1 MKKLLSLALWLI
13 KAAVFFTL
21 FAFALNNQQS
31 AKLFFFFG
39 TFWEAPTALVVL
51 SVFALGLIV
60 GVLGM
65 LPLWWRQRQL
75 ARKMHVGKASPAT
88 DNTPDKAS
96 PQAASSLDTPIG
108 I

>member
-1 MKKLLSLALWLI
+1 MKKLLSIVLWLI

-21 FAFALNNQQS
+21 FSFALNNQQS
-31 AKLFFFFG
+31 SKLFFFFG
-39 TFWEAPTALVVL
+39 TYWEAPTALIVL

-75 ARKMHVGKASPAT
+75 ARVMRTQSTAPTTPFETPAT
-88 DNTPDKAS
+88 ATG
-96 PQAASSLDTPIG
+96 SLDIPVG

>member
-21 FAFALNNQQS
+21 FAFAMNNQQS
-31 AKLFFFFG
+31 TKLFFFFG
-39 TFWEAPTALVVL
+39 TFWEAPTALIVL
-51 SVFALGLIV
+51 SVFALGLII

-75 ARKMHVGKASPAT
+75 ARGVRASTAAPTSHKAPEKSSP
-88 DNTPDKAS
+88 
-96 PQAASSLDTPIG
+96 LDTPIG

>member
-1 MKKLLSLALWLI
+1 MKKLLSLAMWLI

-31 AKLFFFFG
+31 SKLFFFFG
-39 TFWEAPTALVVL
+39 TNWEAPTALVVL

-65 LPLWWRQRQL
+65 LPLWWRQRQM
-75 ARKMHVGKASPAT
+75 ARALRITHPSNTAEASPV
-88 DNTPDKAS
+88 P
-96 PQAASSLDTPIG
+96 AAPSNLG
-108 I
+108 ISVDI

>member
-31 AKLFFFFG
+31 TKLFFFFG
-39 TFWEAPTALVVL
+39 TFWEAPTALIVL
-51 SVFALGLIV
+51 SVFALGLII

-75 ARKMHVGKASPAT
+75 AHSMRVSTAAPTSDIAPEKSSP
-88 DNTPDKAS
+88 
-96 PQAASSLDTPIG
+96 LDTPIG

>member
-1 MKKLLSLALWLI
+1 MKRILSLALSLI

-39 TFWEAPTALVVL
+39 TFWEAPTALIVL
-51 SVFALGLIV
+51 SVFALGLII

-75 ARKMHVGKASPAT
+75 ARGMRSTRAT
-88 DNTPDKAS
+88 PETADTPDQARAQATSPLDAS
-96 PQAASSLDTPIG
+96 IG

>member
-1 MKKLLSLALWLI
+1 MQKILSLVLWLI
-13 KAAVFFTL
+13 KASVFFTL

-31 AKLFFFFG
+31 TKLFFFFG
-39 TFWEAPTALVVL
+39 TFWEAPTALIVL
-51 SVFALGLIV
+51 SVFALGLII

-75 ARKMHVGKASPAT
+75 ARGMHALNKPVEKANAT
-88 DNTPDKAS
+88 S
-96 PQAASSLDTPIG
+96 VAATNPLDATIG